1 MKGNVAQ
8 IAAGVSN
15 LLLLAD
21 ILEEANRRDFG
32 SRQASYIHDDGAAA
46 CALGHWC
53 AYKGVDWLD
62 LDVEDVSSD
71 FAITAQE
78 AGELFSGSGCG
89 NAQTA
94 AQAAAYLR
102 EFAEHRCLPRVAN
115 AA

>member
-21 ILEEANRRDFG
+21 ILEEARDVAY
-32 SRQASYIHDDGAAA
+32 RQASYVLDDGAAS

-53 AYKGVDWLD
+53 AHKGIDWLD
-62 LDVEDVSSD
+62 LDVEDVEGE
-71 FAITAQE
+71 FALTAQE
-78 AGELFSGSGCG
+78 AGELFSGGGCG

-102 EFAEHRCLPRVAN
+102 EFAERRRLPRVAS

>member
-21 ILEEANRRDFG
+21 ILEEANRRDLAY
-32 SRQASYIHDDGAAA
+32 RQASYVLENGAAS

-53 AYKGVDWLD
+53 AHKGVDWLD
-62 LDVEDVSSD
+62 LDVEDVESD
-71 FAITAQE
+71 FALTAQE
-78 AGELFSGSGCG
+78 AGELFSGSGCR

-102 EFAEHRCLPRVAN
+102 EFAEHRRLPRVAN